1 MESPW
6 VWEGGVLLFG
16 MCKHTR
22 ANENLFFGARRER
35 GRRGK
40 MGSGAGGEKRR
51 AERSREKDGQ
61 KVPGEKGGEKGWP
74 KRAEG
79 SWGVEEGKKIIKI
92 KWGTGWPKSA
102 EGNVGVCVWGGAE
115 QVTSRMR
122 TLGHGPV
129 WSNRA
134 SGFIKSVLG
143 WRPGHKLGR
152 DIK

>member
-1 MESPW
+1 
-6 VWEGGVLLFG
+6 
-16 MCKHTR
+16 
-22 ANENLFFGARRER
+22 
-35 GRRGK
+35 

-51 AERSREKDGQ
+51 AERSGGKGGPKRAKEKRGERDGQ
-61 KVPGEKGGEKGWP
+61 KEPKGVGEWRRE
-74 KRAEG
+74 
-79 SWGVEEGKKIIKI
+79 KKIIKI
-92 KWGTGWPKSA
+92 KRGTGWPKSA

-143 WRPGHKLGR
+143 WRPRHKLGR

>member
-1 MESPW
+1 MGTERRKCGAER
-6 VWEGGVLLFG
+6 EGRKG
-16 MCKHTR
+16 
-22 ANENLFFGARRER
+22 
-35 GRRGK
+35 GRRG
-40 MGSGAGGEKRR
+40 AGNGMAKKCRGKKGER
-51 AERSREKDGQ
+51 KDGQ
-61 KVPGEKGGEKGWP
+61 KEPRGVGEWRRE
-74 KRAEG
+74 
-79 SWGVEEGKKIIKI
+79 KKIIKI